1 MENDEKQIFVN
12 PNDNEIEP
20 GWYVMIGQ
28 DRELSMSTNEI
39 FSAWCWH
46 NTLT

>member
-20 GWYVMIGQ
+20 GWYVMIGHVQ
-28 DRELSMSTNEI
+28 EWNILHMVL
-39 FSAWCWH
+39 A
-46 NTLT
+46 